1 MNRICV
7 RDAHR
12 QDGGGSALPG
22 QGDRFRRMTRRHTT
36 PQFIVRAATPADA
49 DAIVALIDLNV
60 PSGELLPRTRDFVQ
74 LHADHFLVA
83 EREGAI
89 IGCVHLDE
97 YAPSLAEVRS
107 LAVDPRAQGMG
118 VGVAL
123 VAALEK
129 LARVRGYATL
139 FAVSN
144 SGEFFRRRG
153 YDERHIPELDR
164 ERSSVSKYKGVH
176 AKDLARPATR

>member
-1 MNRICV
+1 MSSSTREYVI
-7 RDAHR
+7 RPAE
-12 QDGGGSALPG
+12 S
-22 QGDRFRRMTRRHTT
+22 GD
-36 PQFIVRAATPADA
+36 VA
-49 DAIVALIDLNV
+49 AIVALIELNV
-60 PSGELLPRTRDFVQ
+60 PSGELLPRTPEFVQ
-74 LHADHFLVA
+74 AHIDHFIVA
-83 EREGAI
+83 DRRGEL

-107 LAVDPRAQGMG
+107 LAVSPQAQGAG
-118 VGVAL
+118 VGIAL
-123 VAALEK
+123 VEGLER

-153 YDERHIPELDR
+153 YEERHIPELDR

-176 AKDLARPATR
+176 AKDLR

>member
-1 MNRICV
+1 MIAFPRLSN
-7 RDAHR
+7 AM
-12 QDGGGSALPG
+12 A
-22 QGDRFRRMTRRHTT
+22 T
-36 PQFIVRAATPADA
+36 RAAGYTIRAAKPADV

-60 PSGELLPRTRDFVQ
+60 PSGELLPRTADFV
-74 LHADHFLVA
+74 LGHLEHFLVA
-83 EREGAI
+83 ADHDRL

-107 LAVDPRAQGMG
+107 LAVAPAAQGRG

-123 VAALEK
+123 AEGLER

-144 SGEFFRRRG
+144 SGDFFRRRG
-153 YDERHIPELDR
+153 YEERHIPELDR
-164 ERSSVSKYKGVH
+164 ERSSVSRYKGVH
-176 AKDLARPATR
+176 AKDLG

>member
-1 MNRICV
+1 
-7 RDAHR
+7 
-12 QDGGGSALPG
+12 
-22 QGDRFRRMTRRHTT
+22 MTRSAAPPKFAVRRATT
-36 PQFIVRAATPADA
+36 ADA
-49 DAIVALIDLNV
+49 ADIVALIDLNV
-60 PSGELLPRTRDFVQ
+60 SSGELLPRSADFVQ

-83 EREGAI
+83 ERDGRV

-107 LAVDPRAQGMG
+107 LAVAPEAQGLG

-123 VAALEK
+123 VDALER
-129 LARVRGYATL
+129 LARVRGYATV

-164 ERSSVSKYKGVH
+164 ERSSVSRYKGVH
-176 AKDLARPATR
+176 AKDLSAAPRSR

>member
-1 MNRICV
+1 
-7 RDAHR
+7 
-12 QDGGGSALPG
+12 
-22 QGDRFRRMTRRHTT
+22 MTRTDAPPR
-36 PQFIVRAATPADA
+36 FIIRAAAADDA
-49 DAIVALIDLNV
+49 AAIVALIDLNV
-60 PSGELLPRTRDFVQ
+60 PSGELLPRTQAFVE

-83 EREGAI
+83 ERDGRV

-107 LAVDPRAQGMG
+107 LAVAPDAQGLG
-118 VGVAL
+118 VGVGL
-123 VAALEK
+123 TAALER
-129 LARVRGYATL
+129 LARVRGYATV

-164 ERSSVSKYKGVH
+164 ERSSVSRYKGVH
-176 AKDLARPATR
+176 AKDLTTPARAR

>member
-1 MNRICV
+1 MSASTAQYTV
-7 RDAHR
+7 RTAR
-12 QDGGGSALPG
+12 GGDVA
-22 QGDRFRRMTRRHTT
+22 R
-36 PQFIVRAATPADA
+36 
-49 DAIVALIDLNV
+49 IVALIELNV
-60 PSGELLPRTRDFVQ
+60 PSGELLPRTPEFVQ
-74 LHADHFLVA
+74 AHIEHFLVA
-83 EREGAI
+83 ESAGEI

-107 LAVDPRAQGMG
+107 LAVSPTAQGMG

-123 VAALEK
+123 TDGLER
-129 LARVRGYATL
+129 LARIRGYATL

-153 YDERHIPELDR
+153 YEERHIPELDR

-176 AKDLARPATR
+176 AKDLAPAGATTAGTRASRPG

>member
-1 MNRICV
+1 MASRPGAFHV
-7 RDAHR
+7 RPAR
-12 QDGGGSALPG
+12 PG
-22 QGDRFRRMTRRHTT
+22 D
-36 PQFIVRAATPADA
+36 VDS
-49 DAIVALIDLNV
+49 IVALIDLNV
-60 PSGELLPRTRDFVQ
+60 PSGELLPRSPVFVQ
-74 LHADHFLVA
+74 ANLEHFLVA
-83 EREGAI
+83 DAGGAI

-107 LAVDPRAQGMG
+107 LAVSPAAQGMG

-123 VAALEK
+123 TDGLER
-129 LARVRGYATL
+129 LARKRGYATV

-153 YDERHIPELDR
+153 YAERHIPELDR

-176 AKDLARPATR
+176 AKDLATARARTT

>member
-1 MNRICV
+1 MSSRVATIKV
-7 RDAHR
+7 RRAEPEDV
-12 QDGGGSALPG
+12 
-22 QGDRFRRMTRRHTT
+22 GD
-36 PQFIVRAATPADA
+36 IVS
-49 DAIVALIDLNV
+49 LIDLNV
-60 PSGELLPRTRDFVQ
+60 ASGELLPRTPEFVQ
-74 LHADHFLVA
+74 ANLDHFLVA
-83 EREGAI
+83 GPPGAV

-107 LAVDPRAQGMG
+107 LAVAPSAQGTG

-123 VAALEK
+123 LEGLER
-129 LARVRGYATL
+129 LARSRGYATL

-153 YDERHIPELDR
+153 YEERHIPELDR

-176 AKDLARPATR
+176 AKDLPRG